1 MEEIH
6 EQLSLSHFGH
16 FKRTTRFAKIQAVTA
31 EYHQRYLLLLTRLP
45 YKYHLPNAL
54 TVDLPPAF
62 LDSLLQLPISLD
74 NTQEHLTAI
83 DSLIT
88 LTHIAR

>member
-1 MEEIH
+1 MTISKLSRVEEIH
-6 EQLSLSHFGH
+6 EQLSLSHFGN

-45 YKYHLPNAL
+45 YKYHLSNAL

-62 LDSLLQLPISLD
+62 LDSLLQLPISL
-74 NTQEHLTAI
+74 
-83 DSLIT
+83 
-88 LTHIAR
+88 

>member
-6 EQLSLSHFGH
+6 EQLSLSHFGQ

-45 YKYHLPNAL
+45 YKYHLPNSL

-62 LDSLLQLPISLD
+62 LDSLLQFPISVE
-74 NTQEHLTAI
+74 NTQEHLNTA
-83 DSLIT
+83 DYLIT
-88 LTHIAR
+88 LTHIAK